1 MQTIQIADW
10 KKAPPFMKSTAEYLM
25 DGKKSGLK
33 LRQGVFNG
41 KRVDYFKGKGAA
53 TSGRIG
59 KRGWWGRLGKSA
71 VSALLKEGYAKM
83 LSKSKQD
90 ALSNRE
96 DAIKV
101 MNDLGKHGFILR
113 VNRGDALGGKGSP
126 RVLQPNSAQEMQE
139 DGYYMWIY
147 EGSQIKLY
155 AGAAMLVAVV
165 LAAVLF
171 PLWPETLRLGVWYLS
186 VGVLGLLGVFFG
198 IAIIRLILYIISII
212 VLPRGIWIFPNLFE
226 DVGVVE
232 SFIPL
237 WGWDEPK
244 SKKPAVATTEQ
255 PAADTTTTTTATTTA
270 TDTAPS
276 AEKVATSKDD

>member
-1 MQTIQIADW
+1 
-10 KKAPPFMKSTAEYLM
+10 
-25 DGKKSGLK
+25 
-33 LRQGVFNG
+33 
-41 KRVDYFKGKGAA
+41 
-53 TSGRIG
+53 
-59 KRGWWGRLGKSA
+59 
-71 VSALLKEGYAKM
+71 M

-101 MNDLGKHGFILR
+101 MNELGKNGFILR

-198 IAIIRLILYIISII
+198 IAIVRLILYIISII

-226 DVGVVE
+226 DVGIIE

-244 SKKPAVATTEQ
+244 SKKPAAVTSNTEQ
-255 PAADTTTTTTATTTA
+255 SVTDTTTS
-270 TDTAPS
+270 PS
-276 AEKVATSKDD
+276 AEKVTTNKDD